1 MSKKSRARTDARRS
15 KKPIP
20 YCLDRQKLTT
30 RQAALESRNMALFFL
45 ALVLLTLVLGLMA
58 GEEGRIALWGLIVL
72 VPVGTVY
79 LIKAIRRHRLNSTI
93 QRIPCSD
100 VAETDIH
107 CTKVQFMTQRVG
119 KYSSVISCIV
129 FYDAKGEAFF
139 YVYPKGD
146 ERTDYATETLKN
158 SLVGFE
164 ITLACY
170 TGTHIVKSFKN
181 KHD

>member
-1 MSKKSRARTDARRS
+1 MSKISRARTDAQRI

-20 YCLDRQKLTT
+20 YCLDKQKLTA

-45 ALVLLTLVLGLMA
+45 ALVLLPLVLGLMSK
-58 GEEGRIALWGLIVL
+58 GEGRMILWGLIVL

-79 LIKAIRRHRLNSTI
+79 LIKAIRRHRLNTAI
-93 QRIPCSD
+93 QKIDRTD
-100 VAETDIH
+100 ETEICIH
-107 CTKVQFMTQRVG
+107 CTNVQFMTQRVG
-119 KYSSVISCIV
+119 KYSSVIICIV
-129 FYDAKGEAFF
+129 LYDAKGNAFF

-146 ERTDYATETLKN
+146 ERTDFATETLKN

>member
-1 MSKKSRARTDARRS
+1 MSKKSRARTDARRI

-20 YCLDRQKLTT
+20 YCLDKQKLTA

-45 ALVLLTLVLGLMA
+45 ALVLLPLVLGLMSE
-58 GEEGRIALWGLIVL
+58 GEGRMILWGIVVL

-79 LIKAIRRHRLNSTI
+79 LIKAIRRHRLNNAIQKIDST
-93 QRIPCSD
+93 D
-100 VAETDIH
+100 ETEIWIH

-129 FYDAKGEAFF
+129 LYDAKGEAFF

-164 ITLACY
+164 ITLTCY
-170 TGTHIVKSFKN
+170 ASTDIVKSFKN
-181 KHD
+181 KHN

>member
-1 MSKKSRARTDARRS
+1 MSKKSRSRAAVRRV

-45 ALVLLTLVLGLMA
+45 ALVFLPLVLGLMSE
-58 GEEGRIALWGLIVL
+58 GEGRMILWGLVVL
-72 VPVGTVY
+72 VPVGTFY
-79 LIKAIRRHRLNSTI
+79 LIKAIRRHRLNNAIQKIDST
-93 QRIPCSD
+93 D
-100 VAETDIH
+100 ETEICIR
-107 CTKVQFMTQRVG
+107 CTKMRFMTQPVG
-119 KYSSVISCIV
+119 KHSSVIMCMIL
-129 FYDAKGEAFF
+129 YNENGEAFF

-146 ERTDYATETLKN
+146 ERTDYATETLKS

-170 TGTHIVKSFKN
+170 AGTHIVKSWKN
-181 KHD
+181 KQN

>member
-1 MSKKSRARTDARRS
+1 MSKKSRARTDARRV

-20 YCLDRQKLTT
+20 YCLDKQKLTA

-45 ALVLLTLVLGLMA
+45 ALVLLPLVLGLMS
-58 GEEGRIALWGLIVL
+58 EGGGRMLLWGLVVL

-79 LIKAIRRHRLNSTI
+79 LIKAMRRYRLDSEI

-100 VAETDIH
+100 VTETDIH
-107 CTKVQFMTQRVG
+107 CTKVQFMTQRAG
-119 KYSSVISCIV
+119 KYSSVIMCMILHNEN
-129 FYDAKGEAFF
+129 GETFF

-146 ERTDYATETLKN
+146 ERTDYATETLKS

-170 TGTHIVKSFKN
+170 SGTHIVKSFKN
-181 KHD
+181 KQN